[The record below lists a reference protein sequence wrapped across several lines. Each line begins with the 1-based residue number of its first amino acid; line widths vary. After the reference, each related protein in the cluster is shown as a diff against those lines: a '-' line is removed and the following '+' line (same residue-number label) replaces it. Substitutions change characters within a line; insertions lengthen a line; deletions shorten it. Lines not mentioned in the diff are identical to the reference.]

1 MYCESHGY
9 KFLSQA
15 DFGKVMKCVFPNVKP
30 RRLGQR
36 GQSKYPCLKID
47 FISPQILCKTD
58 VVLNLTTK
66 KKQGGSFSQHLRYN
80 HANVNKNIT
89 NVSLHYLSKL
99 MLVKL

>member
-36 GQSKYPCLKID
+36 GQSKYPCLKKD
-47 FISPQILCKTD
+47 LVSSQILCKTED
-58 VVLNLTTK
+58 VLYLTKTVKVVL
-66 KKQGGSFSQHLRYN
+66 
-80 HANVNKNIT
+80 
-89 NVSLHYLSKL
+89 LHNMYVTI
-99 MLVKL
+99 M